1 MRCKRCW
8 NWKIMVMVVINVSI
22 CSWHSLRLPLDA
34 ASRIYSAYITHGVVE
49 SGKERKY
56 MRAAV
61 KEALAM
67 AANIDEVLKAD
78 GEL

>member
-1 MRCKRCW
+1 MLELEDHGYGGDKR
-8 NWKIMVMVVINVSI
+8 ISMQLAQSEIAI
-22 CSWHSLRLPLDA
+22 LDA
-34 ASRIYSAYITHGVVE
+34 ASRIYSAYIVHGVVE